1 MITFVKSGTTLEHL
15 PKGNHPQ
22 IAFIGRSN
30 VGKSSLINHLAGQKQ
45 LAHSSS
51 EPGRTRTINIFDV
64 DKRYFLVD
72 LPGYGYAKGRK
83 ATGYIFDDM
92 IGGYLEGSKNLKLV
106 FVIIDARLGPT
117 ELDQQMLTF
126 LQQQRLPFAIIAN
139 KVDKL
144 TNSEKIALKRQLE
157 TGYDGLPV
165 IMHSSTKTMG
175 KGDVLDTIDKYL
187 LREHA

>member
-15 PKGNHPQ
+15 PKGERPE

-51 EPGRTRTINIFDV
+51 EPGRTRTLNIFDV
-64 DKRYFLVD
+64 DKRYFLID

-83 ATGYIFDDM
+83 ETGFVFDDM

-117 ELDQQMLTF
+117 DLDRQMLNF
-126 LQQQRLPFAIIAN
+126 LQEQRLPFAIIAN

-144 TNSEKIALKRQLE
+144 THSEKIELKRQLQA
-157 TGYDGLPV
+157 GYDGLPV
-165 IMHSSTKTMG
+165 IMHSSTKSTG
-175 KGDVLDTIDKYL
+175 RGDVLDLIAKYL
-187 LREHA
+187 

>member
-1 MITFVKSGTTLEHL
+1 MITFVKSGTTTEHL
-15 PKGNHPQ
+15 PKGNKPQ

-51 EPGRTRTINIFDV
+51 TPGRTRTINVFDV
-64 DKRYFLVD
+64 DKRYFLID

-83 ATGYIFDDM
+83 TAGYFFDDM
-92 IGGYLEGSKNLKLV
+92 IGGYLENNPLLKLV

-117 ELDQQMLTF
+117 ELDQQMLSF
-126 LQQQRLPFAIIAN
+126 LQAEKIPFAIIAN

-144 TNSEKIALKRQLE
+144 THSEKLKLRKELE
-157 TGYDGLPV
+157 ASYAGLNV
-165 IMHSSTKTMG
+165 VMHSSTKTLG
-175 KGDVLDTIDKYL
+175 KGDVLDLIDKHL
-187 LREHA
+187 

>member
-1 MITFVKSGTTLEHL
+1 MITFVKSGTTTEHL
-15 PKGNHPQ
+15 PQSNKPH

-51 EPGRTRTINIFDV
+51 TPGRTRTINVFDV
-64 DKRYFLVD
+64 DKRYFLID

-83 ATGYIFDDM
+83 STGYFFDDM
-92 IGGYLEGSKNLKLV
+92 IGGYLEDNKNLKLV

-117 ELDQQMLTF
+117 ELDQQMLSF
-126 LQQQRLPFAIIAN
+126 LQTEKIPFAIIAN

-144 TNSEKIALKRQLE
+144 THSEKLTLKKQLE
-157 TGYDGLPV
+157 ENYVGLPV
-165 IMHSSTKTMG
+165 IMHSSTKSTG
-175 KGDVLDTIDKYL
+175 KGEVLDLIDKYL
-187 LREHA
+187 